1 MVSSIPMATAS
12 RAIDGGRR
20 QYAKGALVFC
30 MMASLVFFA
39 PSARG
44 RDTYAPKGRE
54 VFEPPVV
61 RNQACTKDTDCQ
73 PGLNCERVEFHYSHD
88 DVHRCAYLPTFVFPL
103 RTPPVPSSEIGRP
116 APGWFQTG
124 GPLSTGFPKTWDLK
138 RGPLP
143 PAPQGYMWTYAPE
156 EHCWWSFCGRM
167 VQCRSLNAPGPFGHL
182 SDTFES
188 YVLLPADW
196 DCLKYFSSRWDLPYV
211 SSPEEEPTPYPR

>member
-156 EHCWWSFCGRM
+156 DTAGGVFVDAWCSVARLTRQALLGICQTRSNRM
-167 VQCRSLNAPGPFGHL
+167 SC
-182 SDTFES
+182 
-188 YVLLPADW
+188 
-196 DCLKYFSSRWDLPYV
+196 
-211 SSPEEEPTPYPR
+211 SPRIGTV